1 MEASIAQQRAS
12 IAKQA
17 QSVIRVD
24 ATSAPQESFFWAPWP
39 KPARAP
45 SITADCDPLPR
56 AEVDRLAAD
65 ASTTEHLSVDL
76 IRTVMEK
83 ESGFRP
89 CAISSQGAQGLM
101 QLMPATAQDLNV
113 SDPFDPKQNVSAGAR
128 YLKQLMDRYGGD
140 IERALGAY
148 NAGPSRVDRTGGV
161 PQIRETQ
168 NYVWDIVGRLL
179 TL

>member
-1 MEASIAQQRAS
+1 
-12 IAKQA
+12 
-17 QSVIRVD
+17 
-24 ATSAPQESFFWAPWP
+24 
-39 KPARAP
+39 
-45 SITADCDPLPR
+45 
-56 AEVDRLAAD
+56 
-65 ASTTEHLSVDL
+65 
-76 IRTVMEK
+76 
-83 ESGFRP
+83 
-89 CAISSQGAQGLM
+89 M